1 MIFMDIFKKRYG
13 DSINDEIHIMLK
25 NLLDDGLSL
34 FTKSVGEK
42 YSPLPSLSFGASV
55 LMICPDSRC
64 LATVL
69 KWSLYLISNE
79 FINLKVK
86 MIIKRS

>member
-34 FTKSVGEK
+34 FNKSVGEK
-42 YSPLPSLSFGASV
+42 YIMTF
-55 LMICPDSRC
+55 
-64 LATVL
+64 
-69 KWSLYLISNE
+69 
-79 FINLKVK
+79 
-86 MIIKRS
+86 